1 MLEKIGEHE
10 LIEYLDEVRL
20 FEQQMRIISSDILLC
35 VCVCVCVC
43 GVCVWVG
50 VCVCVWC
57 VYGWVGGCVCVC
69 MWWVGCVCTFRYY
82 YRQLHSSF

>member
-43 GVCVWVG
+43 VWCVCGW
-50 VCVCVWC
+50 VCVCVCVHVVGGMC
-57 VYGWVGGCVCVC
+57 VYI
-69 MWWVGCVCTFRYY
+69 
-82 YRQLHSSF
+82 